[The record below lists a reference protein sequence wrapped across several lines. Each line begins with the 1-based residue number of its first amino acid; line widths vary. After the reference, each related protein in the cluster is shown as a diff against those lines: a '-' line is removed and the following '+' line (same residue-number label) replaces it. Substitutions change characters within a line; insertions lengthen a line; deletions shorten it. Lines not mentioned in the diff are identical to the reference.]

1 MTVGARGPVGKR
13 GPVKAGHRTKEE
25 LDVEKLDVI
34 GPVDRPDE
42 LGFDAHPL
50 VEDFFESL
58 KNSGQSQFYEPSDW
72 QAARFVCFQM
82 NEHIAYMLTTGKVN
96 SNSFAAIWSSMNDL
110 LATEGSRR
118 RVKLEID
125 RSQGEA
131 EVVDFMSAYKEMLKG
146 SE

>member
-1 MTVGARGPVGKR
+1 MGARGPLSKR

-25 LDVEKLDVI
+25 LEVDKLDVI
-34 GPVDRPDE
+34 GPVERPED

-50 VEDFFESL
+50 VVDFFESL
-58 KNSGQSQFYEPSDW
+58 KESGQSAFYEPSDW

-82 NEHIAYMLTTGKVN
+82 NEHIKYMTKTSKVN
-96 SNSFAAIWSSMNDL
+96 SNSFTSIWSAMNDL

-131 EVVDFMSAYKEMLKG
+131 EVVDFMAAYRDMLKG
-146 SE
+146 TE